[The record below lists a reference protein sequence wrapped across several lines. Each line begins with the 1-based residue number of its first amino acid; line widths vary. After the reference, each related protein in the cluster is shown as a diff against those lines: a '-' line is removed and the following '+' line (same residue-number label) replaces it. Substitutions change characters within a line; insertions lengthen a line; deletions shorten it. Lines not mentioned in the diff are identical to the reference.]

1 MNHSCFIHVLS
12 LTAILNFFRFRAK
25 AVITYIT
32 LFGEIRVFKK
42 TIDPYENVVD
52 FIGAAIEASEI
63 NQMLLELDK
72 LPDNIRRN
80 TLTKTVSNMR
90 REKESIE
97 FIQIMEMMMD
107 KNVLQAMNNVI
118 TDIEKTKLHTINSET
133 LSSNNN
139 FAILIGLIAA
149 L

>member
-1 MNHSCFIHVLS
+1 M
-12 LTAILNFFRFRAK
+12 
-25 AVITYIT
+25 
-32 LFGEIRVFKK
+32 FKK

-63 NQMLLELDK
+63 NQMLIELNK
-72 LPDNIRRN
+72 LPDNIRRT
-80 TLTKTVSNMR
+80 TLTKTVTDMR
-90 REKESIE
+90 RDKESIE

-118 TDIEKTKLHTINSET
+118 TDIKKTKPHTINSES
-133 LSSNNN
+133 LSSNNS
-139 FAILIGLIAA
+139 FAILIGLITA